1 MKDRNLYSDKTQ
13 NYSLKTKNLK
23 YHFDKFDN
31 GGIKKNG
38 FKNTRRKS
46 GKPINF
52 QRGSEINFLN
62 SKNKQKRKNDPRNP
76 CHSDRFASPD
86 V

>member
-23 YHFDKFDN
+23 YHFDKFDS
-31 GGIKKNG
+31 GIIKKNG

-46 GKPINF
+46 GK
-52 QRGSEINFLN
+52 R
-62 SKNKQKRKNDPRNP
+62 
-76 CHSDRFASPD
+76 
-86 V
+86 

>member
-23 YHFDKFDN
+23 YHFDKFDS
-31 GGIKKNG
+31 GGIKKMDLKIILEERAANV
-38 FKNTRRKS
+38 
-46 GKPINF
+46 NF